1 MNKKLLSV
9 ILLLPVLLLGLLF
22 TANYIAIG
30 NLIDDPSRI
39 SFANPV
45 EFVQIGHTSTI
56 PCFTTPSEDKWQED
70 IVYEVDDP
78 ELVEIEGH
86 ALAGIKEGATILT
99 ASYKNGTLIDKI
111 PVYVVDEDSSGLYA
125 LDLGSSLSGIS
136 DDRLYGR
143 YDLSEGL
150 ELVDAKIEISV
161 FDFSSAIYE
170 GESLIP
176 SKQAQEAKVT
186 GGLASIAYNPVTSRY
201 EVTAQGNEDIVL
213 TFLNSLGEE
222 TELTIPLIEEG
233 INVRSYRDLAYLTNH
248 YEKDNPLCLQTSLES
263 YDQCFDSEGNPL
275 RNLKPLALTEGEK
288 NQLQAFG
295 DDAFYLARS
304 FDGVPYYCEYAK
316 TQSTYDT
323 RFLQKLGQS
332 ADLIEGLK
340 IHQDIYGN
348 GHSLNF
354 HDLTFPSG
362 EKTNVN
368 GQEIVALSEKDVYR
382 GPLSFCGVSLTGDS
396 PQVTVNGE
404 DNIVMGIHSDGLTI
418 DNLTVYGANNRPYV
432 TDYEYGG
439 TLLSRKGVNGFTI
452 RNSLL
457 QNARN
462 GIRCF
467 SSQDVVVDNCLLRN
481 CRDYLLRL
489 GSDVYKEQDH
499 QATPSE
505 NYPEGERIDTDITV
519 SDTYFANSGFFSIGV
534 EAHFD
539 GRFLYPTTIAGFETE
554 QLFMGTL
561 PLGGTSKGVNLAIEG
576 DTRFYDWKLIS
587 AVSSSAFLQ
596 INDDL
601 SGFEDLLEMMERF
614 DLIPIIVRELSKEGN
629 ASFLIEEKERVDG
642 QINPG
647 STFVNTGIAYYG
659 GGLINSRADFA
670 PEDLGLSPLTVGLDA
685 SLTTD
690 MLLEG
695 CIGPSPFRFY
705 LYKNDSSIQPGD
717 NPSLKILSE
726 RA

>member
-1 MNKKLLSV
+1 M
-9 ILLLPVLLLGLLF
+9 
-22 TANYIAIG
+22 
-30 NLIDDPSRI
+30 
-39 SFANPV
+39 
-45 EFVQIGHTSTI
+45 
-56 PCFTTPSEDKWQED
+56 
-70 IVYEVDDP
+70 
-78 ELVEIEGH
+78 
-86 ALAGIKEGATILT
+86 
-99 ASYKNGTLIDKI
+99 
-111 PVYVVDEDSSGLYA
+111 
-125 LDLGSSLSGIS
+125 
-136 DDRLYGR
+136 
-143 YDLSEGL
+143 
-150 ELVDAKIEISV
+150 
-161 FDFSSAIYE
+161 
-170 GESLIP
+170 
-176 SKQAQEAKVT
+176 
-186 GGLASIAYNPVTSRY
+186 
-201 EVTAQGNEDIVL
+201 
-213 TFLNSLGEE
+213 
-222 TELTIPLIEEG
+222 
-233 INVRSYRDLAYLTNH
+233 
-248 YEKDNPLCLQTSLES
+248 
-263 YDQCFDSEGNPL
+263 
-275 RNLKPLALTEGEK
+275 
-288 NQLQAFG
+288 
-295 DDAFYLARS
+295 
-304 FDGVPYYCEYAK
+304 
-316 TQSTYDT
+316 
-323 RFLQKLGQS
+323 
-332 ADLIEGLK
+332 
-340 IHQDIYGN
+340 
-348 GHSLNF
+348 
-354 HDLTFPSG
+354 
-362 EKTNVN
+362 
-368 GQEIVALSEKDVYR
+368 
-382 GPLSFCGVSLTGDS
+382 
-396 PQVTVNGE
+396 
-404 DNIVMGIHSDGLTI
+404 
-418 DNLTVYGANNRPYV
+418 
-432 TDYEYGG
+432 
-439 TLLSRKGVNGFTI
+439 
-452 RNSLL
+452 L

-554 QLFMGTL
+554 QLFMGAL

-614 DLIPIIVRELSKEGN
+614 DLIPIIARELSKEGN

-642 QINPG
+642 QINPE